1 MTQQKIEGMK
11 KKTWK
16 LLPAIQIWGFK
27 LHSTPPPK
35 KTCMNKQPKIQQQN
49 HNSLLSV
56 KSYTADTLKE
66 ITVNNDP
73 EICALFVL

>member
-1 MTQQKIEGMK
+1 
-11 KKTWK
+11 
-16 LLPAIQIWGFK
+16 
-27 LHSTPPPK
+27 
-35 KTCMNKQPKIQQQN
+35 MNKQPKIQQQN